1 MYSYYG
7 LFSIFSLFYALCL
20 IFLFISKGFGQVI
33 WPIIVFFGSYN
44 EFSVNPETEMYV
56 INETL
61 VPMWLFHPMGLF
73 GGLLLAVI
81 IFVFLK
87 LDLD

>member
-20 IFLFISKGFGQVI
+20 IFLFATRGFGQVI
-33 WPIIVFFGSYN
+33 YPIIVFFASYN
-44 EFSVNPETEMYV
+44 EFSVNEATNMYV

-61 VPMWLFHPMGLF
+61 VPMWLFHPLNLF

-81 IFVFLK
+81 IFFFLK